1 MQLRTLLAVCLV
13 GAAPLAAPLDAWA
26 AGVSVTAATDK
37 QKEDATAAYLAAK
50 EKYEGGK
57 FEDALA
63 GFRASYDIVASPNSH
78 MMIANVL
85 GDLKRH
91 AEAYAEAEVVATEAK
106 ALGGDYLTTGK
117 KAQELMDQLRTTIGF
132 VTVSLEPGAS
142 GRLRVGGRE
151 IPKAS
156 WDKPV
161 PVDAGSVEVSL
172 ESPSGTLQERA
183 TVAVGKTETVR
194 LAAKT
199 VTEPKEPEPS
209 SGGGGGDTQQILR
222 IAGFAAAGLGVVG
235 MVTFAGL
242 GAASQGKFNDL
253 KDQCPGNVCPAGQG
267 FDDTISSGRGL
278 QSGANAMLAIGV
290 IGLAAGAGLITASFL
305 MGDGASAEPKK
316 TEDDARATPRI
327 DVGLGLGSLSV
338 AGRF

>member
-1 MQLRTLLAVCLV
+1 MHVRTILALCLL
-13 GAAPLAAPLDAWA
+13 GAAPLAAPLSAWA
-26 AGVSVTAATDK
+26 AGVSVTAATEK
-37 QKEDATAAYLAAK
+37 QKQDATAAYLDAK
-50 EKYEGGK
+50 AKYEGGK
-57 FEDALA
+57 FDEALT

-91 AEAYAEAEVVATEAK
+91 AEAYAEAEGVASEAK

-117 KAQELMDQLRTTIGF
+117 KAQELMELLRPNIGF

-172 ESPSGTLQERA
+172 ESPSGTLHERA
-183 TVAVGKTETVR
+183 TVAAGKTETVR
-194 LAAKT
+194 LAAKA
-199 VTEPKEPEPS
+199 VSEPKEPEPS
-209 SGGGGGDTQQILR
+209 TGGGGDTQQILR

-253 KDQCPGNVCPAGQG
+253 KDQCPGKVCPAGQG

-278 QSGANAMLAIGV
+278 QSGANAMLAIGI
-290 IGLAAGAGLITASFL
+290 IGLAAGAGLITASFV
-305 MGDGASAEPKK
+305 MGDGGSAEPGKK
-316 TEDDARATPRI
+316 TEDDVRAAPRI
-327 DVGLGLGSLSV
+327 DVGLGLGSLHL